1 MEVAWDS
8 GVQPQPTVPCPF
20 VFLSCPR
27 RPPHCWDP
35 GQGSRV
41 GTRAHGSGV
50 RDAGSGGGRRAQGK
64 LELPAGPRGRPQKVM
79 LKVVAGPDGGGG
91 VRDSGERSL
100 EQIKGGLQG
109 GGLQGAGR
117 EEMRPE
123 PRCRGANAKRGAQEA
138 AGSAGTVVLGA
149 AWLLFG
155 PLSLHCHPAQAP
167 ECPPWSGQRGPI
179 QQPSPCPTQHRPGGP
194 RFQAG
199 IAAGQGPRSLAECR
213 CVLSQPL
220 YPQPG
225 SAAKSW
231 EGGMLPNGK
240 HELRTPAPHRSP
252 RVLPC
257 LPAPT
262 PTPGMV
268 LSTADQDFMVQ
279 KPPEGKG
286 RRGHWRPPPP
296 ARLAASLCVRGGKG
310 WPAEGW
316 GAHPGER
323 WAAAPLHF

>member
-1 MEVAWDS
+1 MRKALGRTGRTAGRTDS
-8 GVQPQPTVPCPF
+8 PYGVRTHRHA
-20 VFLSCPR
+20 FLQWKLP
-27 RPPHCWDP
+27 
-35 GQGSRV
+35 
-41 GTRAHGSGV
+41 GTRACNPSPQSPVPLCFCPAPRDHPTAGILGREAMWELVRMEVGSEMWG
-50 RDAGSGGGRRAQGK
+50 GGGGRRAQGK

-123 PRCRGANAKRGAQEA
+123 PRCQGANAKRGAQEG

-149 AWLLFG
+149 ASLLFG
-155 PLSLHCHPAQAP
+155 PLSLHCHPAQDP
-167 ECPPWSGQRGPI
+167 ECPPWSGQRAPT
-179 QQPSPCPTQHRPGGP
+179 QQPSPSPTQHRPGGP

-286 RRGHWRPPPP
+286 RRGH
-296 ARLAASLCVRGGKG
+296 
-310 WPAEGW
+310 
-316 GAHPGER
+316 
-323 WAAAPLHF
+323 